1 MTKWST
7 DEVLDVD
14 HWRVAMELS
23 WPVVARLV
31 NKTHRNNRSA
41 RSCEARWQK
50 AQKAREAQEGGAE

>member
-1 MTKWST
+1 M
-7 DEVLDVD
+7 LDVD

-50 AQKAREAQEGGAE
+50 AQKAKEAE

>member
-7 DEVLDVD
+7 EEVLDVI

-41 RSCEARWQK
+41 RSCEARWQRAK
-50 AQKAREAQEGGAE
+50 KDEKEAE